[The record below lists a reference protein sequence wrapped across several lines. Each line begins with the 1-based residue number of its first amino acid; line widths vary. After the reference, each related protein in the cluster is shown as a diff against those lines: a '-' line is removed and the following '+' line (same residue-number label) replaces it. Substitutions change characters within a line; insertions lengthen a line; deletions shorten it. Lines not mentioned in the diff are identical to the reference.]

1 MERLIKFVNV
11 RRVNMEWYS
20 MRRVASELGM
30 AVNTF
35 KRHYLDKYPPD
46 RETVKYKG
54 YTLESLNRMKAE
66 IGAK

>member
-1 MERLIKFVNV
+1 MI
-11 RRVNMEWYS
+11 MEWYS

-35 KRHYLDKYPPD
+35 KRHYLEKYPPD
-46 RETVKYKG
+46 RATEKYKG
-54 YTLESLNRMKAE
+54 YTLESLNKMKAE